1 MKHLKTWAGLG
12 CVCALASGSSIRDQP
27 PYTVTALSLSIANT
41 SNQRH
46 NFTTPNGINDSG
58 SIVGSYLDNFNVQHG
73 FLLIGSTG
81 TQLDVPFGS
90 STIAS
95 GLNNLGQI
103 VGNYVGAD
111 GRNHGFIRSPAGQYT
126 SVDAPFPA
134 TTLTVL
140 NGINNAG
147 SIVGTCISSGVQHGF
162 VVTMAGFSL
171 IDVPAGISTRAF
183 GINSFGQVVGS
194 YLGPDGI
201 AHGFMDDAGQF
212 TTIDL
217 PGASTLTVLAGI
229 NDSRQIAGFADR
241 SGGVYTSRLFLAIP
255 GAIATDPIGAFPIG
269 INTTGTVVG
278 FSGGAHTAFIAI
290 PSATR
295 LRMPLPAGHSFM

>member
-1 MKHLKTWAGLG
+1 MPLSILKSFG
-12 CVCALASGSSIRDQP
+12 CVCLLGVLASGASLRDQP
-27 PYTVTALSLSIANT
+27 AYTVTALTLPIANS

-58 SIVGSYLDNFNVQHG
+58 QIVGSYLDDFNVQHG

-90 STIAS
+90 STIPS
-95 GLNNLGQI
+95 GMNNVGQI
-103 VGNYVGAD
+103 VGNYFGAD
-111 GRNHGFIRSPAGQYT
+111 GRYHGFIRNPAGQYT

-134 TTLTVL
+134 TTLTFL

-147 SIVGTCISSGVQHGF
+147 DIVGTCISSGVQHGF
-162 VVTMAGFSL
+162 VVTSAGFSL
-171 IDVPAGISTRAF
+171 IDVPGAVSTRAL

-212 TTIDL
+212 TTIDQ
-217 PGASTLTVLAGI
+217 PGTNTQTVLAGI

-241 SGGVYTSRLFLAIP
+241 SGGVYTGGLFLAIP
-255 GAIATDPIGAFPIG
+255 GAISTDPIGAFPIG
-269 INTTGTVVG
+269 INVSGSVVG
-278 FSGGAHTAFIAI
+278 FSGGAHTAFIAT
-290 PSATR
+290 PAPHATR
-295 LRMPLPAGHSFM
+295 LKRF